1 MRHSSSFLANAIA
14 TALIFMA
21 APTFAQVASGV
32 PGATVKDGEKFLQYR
47 VAVDV
52 NDDSTGRAVFAQRVM
67 YRQAIN
73 DSVSV
78 RGSIQTLRTANS
90 DFDFDYAKLEVTWQ
104 VTPEVQPYQMGLRLD
119 LRARANDRPDHIGLN
134 WAHQMSFKDG
144 WRARGALSG
153 TFQVS
158 DKTSNDISFGG
169 SAQVSRKLE
178 SGVRLGVHGF
188 SSFGNSHGLLLLKR
202 SSTVAGPFIEFKLGK
217 NVPVMIGTLH
227 GVTHN
232 ARDDQIRLF
241 IGRNF

>member
-1 MRHSSSFLANAIA
+1 MRLPTYVLASA
-14 TALIFMA
+14 TAIGLIGFA
-21 APTFAQVASGV
+21 TPVFAQIGSGV
-32 PGATVKDGEKFLQYR
+32 PGATVKDGEKFIQYR
-47 VAVDV
+47 VAVDLE
-52 NDDSTGRAVFAQRVM
+52 DDSTGNSAIAQRVL

-73 DSVSV
+73 DKLSI

-104 VTPEVQPYQMGLRLD
+104 VTPELKPYQMGLRLD
-119 LRARANDRPDHIGLN
+119 LRTRANDRPDHIGLN

-153 TFQVS
+153 TVQVS
-158 DKTSNDISFGG
+158 DKTSDDIAFGG
-169 SAQVSRKLE
+169 SAQLSRKLE

-188 SSFGNSHGLLLLKR
+188 SSFGDSHGLLLLKR
-202 SSTVAGPFIEFKLGK
+202 SSTVVGPFIEFKLGK
-217 NVPVMIGTLH
+217 TVPVMIGTLH

-241 IGRNF
+241 IGRHF